1 MPADRAVVSS
11 GLLTSLFPRGVVA
24 METRIPGDP
33 ATLSIAEAEQV
44 RRAKPKR
51 AGEFA
56 AGRLCARRALEQVG
70 HPGWDLLVNHDR
82 TPIWPGGIVGSI
94 SHTTGFCGA
103 VVGERHSFGAIGF
116 DVEIS
121 SRVSS
126 DLYGQF
132 CTADELK
139 LLSALPR
146 SIANLQATLL
156 FSAKEAFYKCQYPV
170 TGQWLDFQDIAVVF
184 VAETSQKGSF
194 TISPCRTLVLEE
206 SYLSPWRGRF
216 AFSEAFVVAGIALL
230 TADRRSEM
238 TID

>member
-1 MPADRAVVSS
+1 MLADHAVVPS
-11 GLLTSLFPRGVVA
+11 GLLTSLFPEGAVA
-24 METRIPGDP
+24 METRVAGDP
-33 ATLSIAEAEQV
+33 ASLSIAEAEHV

-56 AGRLCARRALEQVG
+56 AGRLCARRALEQLG
-70 HPGWDLLVNHDR
+70 HPGWDLLVNRDR
-82 TPIWPGGIVGSI
+82 TAIWPGDIVGSI
-94 SHTTGFCGA
+94 SHTMGFCGA
-103 VVGERHSFGAIGF
+103 VVGRRQLLGAIGF
-116 DVEIS
+116 DVEIA

-126 DLYGQF
+126 ELYSQF
-132 CTADELK
+132 CTVDELK
-139 LLSALPR
+139 RLTALPR